1 MSFFVWIC
9 PGFDEADPGLTGFYA
24 HDIIICMFIEEGI
37 LMFSHKAIDD
47 KYQNAAKEQG
57 VRIQIEYRPGLSKAQ
72 EIEENDGLFT
82 IKLSSDKISEA
93 DYAEYLSYNVRK
105 VILPGLRLETERLLL
120 RPFARSDAEACFPF
134 LSDRDSAYM
143 DDGTFFTAMDEEYER
158 LMDAYAEQTRY
169 MIIHKETGNVVGTVN
184 LFDADRRAVD
194 TKEIGYCISPESR
207 RHGYAY
213 EALSALLNYLLDDL
227 SLDLVV
233 AGIIPDNL
241 PSVRLVEKLGFRC
254 EGMRRKAFW
263 NNMRGVVDLRYYYL
277 EKN

>member
-1 MSFFVWIC
+1 M
-9 PGFDEADPGLTGFYA
+9 L
-24 HDIIICMFIEEGI
+24 
-37 LMFSHKAIDD
+37 SHEVIDD

-57 VRIQIEYRPGLSKAQ
+57 VRIRIEYRSGLSKVQ
-72 EIEENDGLFT
+72 EIEENDGVFT
-82 IKLSSDKISEA
+82 IKLNSDQISEA
-93 DYAEYLSYNVRK
+93 DYEEYLSYNVRK
-105 VILPGLRLETERLLL
+105 IILPGLHLETERLLL
-120 RPFARSDAEACFPF
+120 RPFARSDAEACFAF

-158 LMDAYAEQTRY
+158 LMGAYAEQTRY
-169 MIIHKETGNVVGTVN
+169 MIIHKKTGNVVGTVN

-194 TKEIGYCISPESR
+194 TKEIGYCISPGFR

-241 PSVRLVEKLGFRC
+241 PSIRLVEKLGFQC